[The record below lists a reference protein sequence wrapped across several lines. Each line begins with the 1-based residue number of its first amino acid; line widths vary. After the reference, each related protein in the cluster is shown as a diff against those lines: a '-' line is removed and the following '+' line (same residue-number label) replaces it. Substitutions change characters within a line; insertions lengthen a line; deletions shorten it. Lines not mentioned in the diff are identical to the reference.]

1 MKSRIRIFPRAE
13 QIRAPCF
20 FLPLNSSA
28 GEAVALFC
36 SEMHLLLLPCAEQPF
51 SLRGFMFSSSSL
63 EQHRSRAACRRALS
77 SVMRETK
84 ANTSLHTPRSAA
96 AELSARTGLQEQPCT
111 TRGCFVAPAGQ
122 QQRVTEERSCR
133 ELLRGVGLGS
143 FRVLACPGVSSEQGA
158 CQSLPA
164 WGTGISAL
172 CLTQPDSALPTRLFW
187 PPATFSCS
195 PPPARHSKSKP
206 LGSRARRSFGWGRI
220 SSDSFY
226 FCCAGRGCSQ
236 RPVSTGRSLGATAA
250 VDCRRQKAPEA
261 SDLFWEACWGFLV
274 CFYFIFEFA
283 PELEAVNICRFP

>member
-143 FRVLACPGVSSEQGA
+143 FRVSACPGVSSEQGA

-172 CLTQPDSALPTRLFW
+172 CLTQADSALPTRLFW

-195 PPPARHSKSKP
+195 PPLPGTASESPSEAERGAA
-206 LGSRARRSFGWGRI
+206 LGGGESAATLFI
-220 SSDSFY
+220 S
-226 FCCAGRGCSQ
+226 A
-236 RPVSTGRSLGATAA
+236 VLVGAAHR
-250 VDCRRQKAPEA
+250 DQ
-261 SDLFWEACWGFLV
+261 
-274 CFYFIFEFA
+274 
-283 PELEAVNICRFP
+283 

>member
-13 QIRAPCF
+13 QICVPCF

-63 EQHRSRAACRRALS
+63 EQHRGRAVCRRALC
-77 SVMRETK
+77 SVMREMK
-84 ANTSLHTPRSAA
+84 ANTSLHTHRSAA

-122 QQRVTEERSCR
+122 QQRVTEERSCG
-133 ELLRGVGLGS
+133 ELLRAVGLGS
-143 FRVLACPGVSSEQGA
+143 FRVSACPGVSIEQGA

-164 WGTGISAL
+164 WGTGISAR
-172 CLTQPDSALPTRLFW
+172 CLTQPDSALPTRLSW

-195 PPPARHSKSKP
+195 LPLPGTASESPSEAERGTALGGGESAATLLFLLCWLGLLTETSEHRQISGGHGCCRLQKTKST
-206 LGSRARRSFGWGRI
+206 RSI
-220 SSDSFY
+220 
-226 FCCAGRGCSQ
+226 
-236 RPVSTGRSLGATAA
+236 
-250 VDCRRQKAPEA
+250 
-261 SDLFWEACWGFLV
+261 
-274 CFYFIFEFA
+274 
-283 PELEAVNICRFP
+283 